1 MPCWRESVEVKPG
14 QTVQVTIGGKGRPVI
29 GRIVLDG
36 TPESPIDWTRNEPVE
51 IGLFAAS
58 NIDKDGRF
66 RIEDVPSGRH
76 MLDVRVN
83 APNHGPAGHVIGR
96 VKRDFTVPEMPDGR
110 SNEPLDLGTIT
121 VKLEALQIGD
131 LAPDFDVERIGTP
144 EKGRRVK
151 LSDYRGKLVLL
162 DFWAGWQND
171 MTVLKEVQEK
181 FGSDPRFVLISLAC
195 DQKSRPG
202 LEKFIKENGL
212 SWTNGI
218 AGDLA
223 SGVAARYK
231 IRAIQNLVFTGP
243 DHKERRVPLTFLIG
257 PDGRIVAHDL
267 LGTDLEAVRK
277 ALANP
282 NLFPTTDRTTPR
294 P

>member
-1 MPCWRESVEVKPG
+1 M
-14 QTVQVTIGGKGRPVI
+14 
-29 GRIVLDG
+29 DG
-36 TPESPIDWTRNEPVE
+36 TPETLIDWTRNEPVE
-51 IGLFAAS
+51 IGSFAAH
-58 NIDKDGRF
+58 IDKDGGF
-66 RIEDVPSGRH
+66 RIEDIPSGQH
-76 MLDVRVN
+76 TLDVRVS
-83 APNHGPAGHVIGR
+83 APSQGAGGPVIAR
-96 VKRDFTVPEMPDGR
+96 AKRDFTLPEMPDGR

-131 LAPDFDVERIGTP
+131 LAPDFDVEQIGSP

-162 DFWAGWQND
+162 DFWAVWQDD

-181 FGSDPRFVLISLAC
+181 FGSDPRFVLISLVGT
-195 DQKSRPG
+195 QKSGPG

-231 IRAIQNLVFTGP
+231 IRAIQNLVETGP

-282 NLFPTTDRTTPR
+282 NLFPLTDRTTPR